1 MGSQMCIS
9 IFFSGLV
16 ECHYYL
22 NILIRAALNMNS
34 VFSGKQACVSPVYIV
49 LLLLFL
55 IIVSKLF
62 LTASDYRLHS
72 CIFSHPGLGHGVA

>member
-34 VFSGKQACVSPVYIV
+34 VFSGKQACASPVYIV

-62 LTASDYRLHS
+62 LTASDYRLLS